1 MKIAFLQSGM
11 TGYQDACLRA
21 LRARGNEILN
31 IFPTAYENAQ
41 FDAESF
47 RDYGRAL
54 HWPQNEPPSAQWV
67 QAAVDE
73 FDPDAVLM
81 VSWHN
86 PAYRKVMARMRGRA
100 LRIMFSSN
108 IWEGTY
114 RQWLGRATHRI
125 YLRPLYDCVFVPGD
139 RSEWFVHRL
148 GFGPDKV
155 IRGSNSADVEVFD
168 RGPRPAEQ
176 LAASRRFV
184 FSGRLMPYKGI
195 KVLRE
200 AYLSYRD
207 SVEDP
212 WDLDVVGL
220 GELESELAG
229 LPGVTMHGFVT
240 PQRLSELMHESAC
253 FVLPSYID
261 FFGVVVHEAAVAGQ
275 VLLCSDSVGATPYLL
290 QDGYNG
296 WTVATGNAGSLA
308 DAMRRVHALPPER
321 LAAMSEGSRG
331 LSKRFSPTLW
341 ADNLTSEVERR
352 CAAMGLRVTPTTGTG
367 PSQPAEADRN
377 QSMAARP

>member
-31 IFPTAYENAQ
+31 IFPTAYENAN

-54 HWPQNEPPSAQWV
+54 HWPQDKPSAEWV

-73 FDPDAVLM
+73 FDPDAILM
-81 VSWHN
+81 VSWRN
-86 PAYRKVMARMRGRA
+86 PAYRKVMAQMRGRA

-114 RQWLGRATHRI
+114 RQWLGRATHRV
-125 YLRPLYDCVFVPGD
+125 YLRPLYDCAFVPGD

-148 GFGPDKV
+148 GFSADKV

-168 RGPRPAEQ
+168 RGARTGEQ

-200 AYLSYRD
+200 AYLRYRD
-207 SVEDP
+207 TVEDP

-220 GELESELAG
+220 GELESEVAG
-229 LPGVTMHGFVT
+229 LPGVTMHGFVS
-240 PQRLSELMHESAC
+240 PQRLAELMHESAC

-296 WTVATGNAGSLA
+296 WTVATGDARSLA
-308 DAMRRVHALPPER
+308 DAMARVHALPPER
-321 LAAMSEGSRG
+321 LAAMSEGSRA

-352 CAAMGLRVTPTTGTG
+352 CAALGLRVTPTAR
-367 PSQPAEADRN
+367 SESADQARPDAP
-377 QSMAARP
+377 QSMASRA